1 MTTDQPST
9 RTHILRCGERLIA
22 TKGFV
27 GVGLAEILAAAGVP
41 KGSFY
46 HYFSSK
52 ERFGEALLASYM
64 ERYLGNLDQL
74 LAPDGQPARM
84 RLMRYWAYWNVSQ
97 CGAGGPACD
106 ADVDAGSKCLVVKL
120 SAEVADMSDAMRIAL
135 RDGTTQIVARLA
147 LCLREAVHDGSVSA
161 TVDPDAMALTLYEM
175 WLGASLLAK
184 LRRDGS
190 SFAHALGATEALL
203 GSFAGPDPTT
213 ASGAGRHAASR
224 ERAPTPGAHPGTP
237 LKAPRNRTA
246 VAGKA
251 RASG

>member
-1 MTTDQPST
+1 MTTEQPST

-64 ERYLGNLDQL
+64 ERYLAHLEQML
-74 LAPDGQPARM
+74 VPDGQPARV

-97 CGAGGPACD
+97 CGVDGPACD
-106 ADVDAGSKCLVVKL
+106 AGTGEGSKCLVVKL
-120 SAEVADMSDAMRIAL
+120 SAEVADMSDTMRIAL
-135 RDGTTQIVARLA
+135 RDGATQIVARLA
-147 LCLREAVHDGSVSA
+147 RCLREAVQDGSVPQA
-161 TVDPDAMALTLYEM
+161 TDPEAMALTLYEM

-190 SFAHALGATEALL
+190 SFEHALRATDALL
-203 GSFAGPDPTT
+203 GGADAGP
-213 ASGAGRHAASR
+213 GAPLAPVRPKVAHAQGGRA
-224 ERAPTPGAHPGTP
+224 
-237 LKAPRNRTA
+237 APR
-246 VAGKA
+246 AGKGKA
-251 RASG
+251 LRQPA